1 VKNLLVLSLLAFPL
15 LANAAARPA
24 GLYYHEGATNFVYGD
39 LARAKSVVAEGLQ
52 FFPENVKLKGLS
64 EFLNKQ
70 QPPPSKQQDKQDQ
83 EKQDQSKQQEKQNQ
97 QNQQE
102 QQKQNQ
108 QKQKQD
114 QQQQQEQQ
122 QAKDQQEQQKRQQ
135 EKKDQ
140 EKQGESQQQKP
151 EQGQKSDEQEKKD
164 GEARQTRQQMLQM
177 TPEQAQ
183 RLLEAVKGDEKV
195 LIFMPQVRTNRSR
208 GVIKDW

>member
-1 VKNLLVLSLLAFPL
+1 VVPL
-15 LANAAARPA
+15 LANAAAKPA

-52 FFPENVKLKGLS
+52 YFPENVKLKGLH

-70 QPPPSKQQDKQDQ
+70 QPPQSKQQDKQEQ
-83 EKQDQSKQQEKQNQ
+83 NKQDQSKEQDKQNQQSEQNQQQEKQK
-97 QNQQE
+97 QE
-102 QQKQNQ
+102 Q
-108 QKQKQD
+108 QKQD
-114 QQQQQEQQ
+114 QQQQP
-122 QAKDQQEQQKRQQ
+122 KDQQEQQKQPQ

-151 EQGQKSDEQEKKD
+151 GQGQKPDEQEKKEGD
-164 GEARQTRQQMLQM
+164 ARQTRQQMLQM
-177 TPEQAQ
+177 SPEQAQ
-183 RLLEAVKGDEKV
+183 RLLEAVKSDEKV